1 MFSFYTP
8 WKHEH
13 WPEMGDSICH
23 HFIPPKKSEKTNKQE
38 MAKTKTLPRPKSL
51 NHLPRRQHCTKNEV
65 FH

>member
-1 MFSFYTP
+1 
-8 WKHEH
+8 
-13 WPEMGDSICH
+13 MGDSICH